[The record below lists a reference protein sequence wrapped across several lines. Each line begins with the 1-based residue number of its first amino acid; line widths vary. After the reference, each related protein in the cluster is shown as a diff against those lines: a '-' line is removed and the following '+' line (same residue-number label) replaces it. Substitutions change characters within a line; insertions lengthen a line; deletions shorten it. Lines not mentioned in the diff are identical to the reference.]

1 MAVAAASQAAALDL
15 ASATAAIAS
24 ASSIQKLEDEEKM
37 PPPEAI
43 PNVRRP
49 AKFNKP
55 SAAITEDLYEGLKL
69 AQRGRLED
77 QRGTEIK
84 FEMPEFLKRGTN
96 KENFGPPPYQN
107 PPSSLRASRQS
118 EPILPQPPLHHP
130 RSHHVRRD
138 VFPDRLSTS
147 SSYARLQHAQPH
159 SLDFYQLPSHNDSNF
174 PNEVFLP
181 SLQEAERYFGVEDQS
196 FSGSRL
202 SLGMRYHG
210 NDPMYETLSQYR
222 SNGGQRRW
230 SNTSQGQQRFVMR
243 REPPPLPPKPRLPPV
258 PPHALRSTQ
267 SDVGMPSSRNNNGTN
282 ASQDARHRDSGYSV
296 SFV

>member
-1 MAVAAASQAAALDL
+1 
-15 ASATAAIAS
+15 
-24 ASSIQKLEDEEKM
+24 M

-49 AKFNKP
+49 KFNKP

-77 QRGTEIK
+77 QRGTEIR

-107 PPSSLRASRQS
+107 PPSSLRAITSRQS
-118 EPILPQPPLHHP
+118 EPILPMPQPPIHHP
-130 RSHHVRRD
+130 GGRSSTSLSQPHHVRRD

-147 SSYARLQHAQPH
+147 SSYARLQHGGGGDRGGGQQPH
-159 SLDFYQLPSHNDSNF
+159 SLDYYQLPSHNDSNF
-174 PNEVFLP
+174 SNEGFLP
-181 SLQEAERYFGVEDQS
+181 SLQEADRYFGVDEQS

-222 SNGGQRRW
+222 SGGQRRW

-267 SDVGMPSSRNNNGTN
+267 SDVGMPSSRNNNGN
-282 ASQDARHRDSGYSV
+282 NVVQDSRHRDSGYSV

>member
-1 MAVAAASQAAALDL
+1 
-15 ASATAAIAS
+15 
-24 ASSIQKLEDEEKM
+24 M

-118 EPILPQPPLHHP
+118 EPILPQPPIHHP
-130 RSHHVRRD
+130 GRSSAGGHHVRRD

-147 SSYARLQHAQPH
+147 SSYARLQPHAQPH
-159 SLDFYQLPSHNDSNF
+159 SLDYYQLPSHNDSNF
-174 PNEVFLP
+174 SNEGFLP
-181 SLQEAERYFGVEDQS
+181 SLQEADRYFGVDEQS
-196 FSGSRL
+196 FNGSRL

-222 SNGGQRRW
+222 SGGGQRRW
-230 SNTSQGQQRFVMR
+230 SNTSQGQQRFVMGG
-243 REPPPLPPKPRLPPV
+243 EPPPLPPKPRLPPV

-267 SDVGMPSSRNNNGTN
+267 SDVGMPSSRNGNGGPN
-282 ASQDARHRDSGYSV
+282 VNQDSRHRDSGYSV